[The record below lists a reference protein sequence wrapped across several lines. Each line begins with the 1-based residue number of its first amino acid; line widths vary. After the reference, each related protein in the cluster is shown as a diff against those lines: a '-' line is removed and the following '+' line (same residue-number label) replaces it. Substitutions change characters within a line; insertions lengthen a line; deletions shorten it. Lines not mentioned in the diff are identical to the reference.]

1 LPHQSAMPSSN
12 DVADFAFGSK
22 ASWEGRP
29 LLGRSGSRPGVR
41 DRSLIPDKHPAGA
54 VGFTASGDSI
64 APSRVPPFLG
74 GLCR

>member
-1 LPHQSAMPSSN
+1 ML
-12 DVADFAFGSK
+12 VALNAASQWVHLAQGRFGSK

-41 DRSLIPDKHPAGA
+41 DRSLIPDKHSPGA
-54 VGFTASGDSI
+54 VGFTASSTI

-74 GLCR
+74 DLCR